1 MNQKN
6 PGPNWVWRV
15 VYPILVYMGIYYL
28 ISILASVIGMTASV
42 VELEQAGGGGLD
54 YYTILER
61 TIEWIS
67 QYSYEVTTVS
77 NLATLPVVLL
87 FLRSD
92 RRRGG
97 EQYRPYDRVNIGYYV
112 PVLVLGACAC
122 LAVNGMMYISGV
134 MSAYSETLEE
144 VSSQLYQG
152 QLLVEMLGIGILSP
166 IVEEMVF
173 RGLCMKRLQN
183 GVGSTASIFL
193 AALFFALY
201 HGNVLQMIYAF
212 ILGLIFGYVYER
224 FHSLAA
230 PILAHCGANILSVL
244 GSETN
249 LIDGF
254 FASDTALFVGTAVC
268 CLVML
273 GCFYLIHYQVNPA
286 PLHREEESSAQDNG
300 R

>member
-6 PGPNWVWRV
+6 PGPNWVWRI

-28 ISILASVIGMTASV
+28 ISILASVIGMTVSFV
-42 VELEQAGGGGLD
+42 NFEQAGGGSLD
-54 YYTILER
+54 YYTILEL
-61 TIEWIS
+61 TTEWLS

-77 NLATLPVVLL
+77 NLVTLPVILF
-87 FLRSD
+87 FLRAD
-92 RRRGG
+92 QKRGG
-97 EQYRPYDRVNIGYYV
+97 EQYRLYDRVSPGYYV

-144 VSSQLYQG
+144 VSSQLYRG
-152 QLLVEMLGIGILSP
+152 QLLVELLGIGILSP
-166 IVEEMVF
+166 IVEEVLF

-193 AALFFALY
+193 AAAFFALY

-230 PILAHCGANILSVL
+230 PILAHCGANIISVL

-254 FASDTALFVGTAVC
+254 FASDTAIFVGTAIC
-268 CLVML
+268 CLVIL
-273 GCFYLIHYQVNPA
+273 GCLYLIQYQVNPA
-286 PLHREEESSAQDNG
+286 PLHKEEESSSQDSG